1 VRISDRY
8 IGRHVLTGTFMAVFL
23 LMIIFIMG
31 ALFKEIREQL
41 VTYQAPLDLVVKIML
56 YNLPYP
62 IMFVLP
68 WGFLVAILLTLGRLS
83 TQNELVGFRT
93 SGTSLFRLA
102 FPIFALG
109 VLFSISCWF
118 LSGIVSPHAKV
129 STKKLERSVLRDPV
143 SLLSVGTEAKIPGSK
158 ILVTSKEGSTLNGF
172 HLYSLSSSDRD
183 AVPETY
189 VYAESVSLTV
199 DNDNHLFNL
208 SFDNAFIEQIFRGED
223 EDSATHPI
231 VASTAEPWPVPFP
244 SGKISDRPS
253 HHSTPALLREMIHG
267 REEDKVETSD
277 PEILAERKK
286 RVIKVHRELQKR
298 HALSLACL
306 SFAFIGIPLGITS
319 QRRESSSGLIVSLIV
334 IGLYFTTILI
344 AEDLDEQPWLCA
356 LTMWLPNIVCI
367 SLGIHLMRR
376 ASRR

>member
-1 VRISDRY
+1 
-8 IGRHVLTGTFMAVFL
+8 M
-23 LMIIFIMG
+23 
-31 ALFKEIREQL
+31 
-41 VTYQAPLDLVVKIML
+41 
-56 YNLPYP
+56 
-62 IMFVLP
+62 
-68 WGFLVAILLTLGRLS
+68 
-83 TQNELVGFRT
+83 
-93 SGTSLFRLA
+93 
-102 FPIFALG
+102 
-109 VLFSISCWF
+109 
-118 LSGIVSPHAKV
+118 V
-129 STKKLERSVLRDPV
+129 STKRLERSVLTDPV

-172 HLYSLSSSDRD
+172 HLYSLSSSERD

-189 VYAESVSLTV
+189 VYAESVSLQV